1 MTKPLTP
8 IEAADSLL
16 GAAERA
22 SEGYAD
28 LVITGLA
35 ASITVQEAPMSPAA
49 IRATRDK
56 LRQMYADDPG
66 GVAAKLLGPLNSV
79 FAAIK
84 EVVG

>member
-28 LVITGLA
+28 LIVTGLA
-35 ASITVQEAPMSPAA
+35 ASITVQEAPMSPVE
-49 IRATRDK
+49 IRAMRDQLK
-56 LRQMYADDPG
+56 QMYANDPG